1 MELDFSQTRANYARK
16 LIAKGYKYCNDCG
29 CWYLDKCEYCVEV
42 AEGKAILEQWH
53 NAQFEK
59 MALDIY
65 NNPAKARLMLLA
77 AANIHIIYLDAIK
90 QNDLLR
96 NSEGMEMAKEWR
108 KEICSL

>member
-1 MELDFSQTRANYARK
+1 
-16 LIAKGYKYCNDCG
+16 
-29 CWYLDKCEYCVEV
+29 
-42 AEGKAILEQWH
+42 LERWH

-65 NNPAKARLMLLA
+65 NNPAKAKPMLLA

-96 NSEGMEMAKEWR
+96 NSEGMELAKEWR
-108 KEICSL
+108 KETNANA